1 MCFCF
6 HESEFQNRCENERH
20 YWQFDESGSH
30 LHMAEKRDREESMK
44 EVKTLLKKT
53 RKQMKEQ
60 HKLGKK
66 LKNKL
71 IELKK
76 ESGEEGR
83 KGSRERKRVTT
94 EIIETFGKEKAR
106 GRGSKEARGKKK
118 QRSKEGRAVQDRKS
132 KD

>member
-1 MCFCF
+1 
-6 HESEFQNRCENERH
+6 
-20 YWQFDESGSH
+20 
-30 LHMAEKRDREESMK
+30 
-44 EVKTLLKKT
+44 
-53 RKQMKEQ
+53 MKEQ

>member
-1 MCFCF
+1 
-6 HESEFQNRCENERH
+6 
-20 YWQFDESGSH
+20 
-30 LHMAEKRDREESMK
+30 MK
-44 EVKTLLKKT
+44 EVKTLLKET

-94 EIIETFGKEKAR
+94 EIIATFGKEKAR
-106 GRGSKEARGKKK
+106 GRGSKVAKKVK
-118 QRSKEGRAVQDRKS
+118 AAQDRKS